1 MAKYL
6 VTGGAGFIGGHL
18 VEALV
23 RRGHT
28 VAVFDDLSSGRRE
41 NLAAVAGD
49 VELIQGDLRSV
60 EGVRR
65 ASKGKDGI
73 FHQGAAAS
81 VPWSIREPRATNEI
95 NITGTV
101 NVLVTAREN
110 DVRRV
115 VMASSSSV
123 YGNSAALPKVESMP
137 IEPLSPYALQK
148 AAGELYTRMFHPL
161 YGLETVALRYFN
173 IFGPR
178 QDPKSEYAAVI
189 PRFITKMLAGERPMI
204 FGDGSQSRDF
214 AYVENAVN
222 ANLAAMEA
230 PPSACGQAYNVGCGE
245 SFSLNQLVDCINNI
259 LGTKLAPVYA
269 ESRAG
274 DVKHSLADIEL
285 ARRNLGYNPA
295 VPFQEGLRRTVEWFR
310 AQSNF

>member
-28 VAVFDDLSSGRRE
+28 VTVFDDLSSGSRE
-41 NLAAVAGD
+41 NLAAVEGN

-65 ASKGKDGI
+65 ASKGKDGV

-95 NITGTV
+95 NITGTL
-101 NVLVTAREN
+101 NVLATAREN

-123 YGNSAALPKVESMP
+123 YGNAAALPKVESMG

-148 AAGELYTRMFHPL
+148 AAGEYYARMFHPL

-189 PRFITKMLAGERPMI
+189 PRFITKMLAGERPLI

-214 AYVENAVN
+214 AFVENAVN
-222 ANLAAMEA
+222 ANIAAMEA
-230 PPSACGQAYNVGCGE
+230 PATACGQAYNVGCGE
-245 SFSLNQLVDCINNI
+245 AISLNHLVECINTI
-259 LGTKLAPVYA
+259 LGAKLQPEYA
-269 ESRAG
+269 EPRAG
-274 DVKHSLADIEL
+274 DVKHSLADIS
-285 ARRNLGYNPA
+285 AAQKNLGYKPA
-295 VPFQEGLRRTVEWFR
+295 VNFQDGLRRTIDWFR
-310 AQSNF
+310 SAR